1 MAERGRGPALA
12 PAPPPADQGEPPPN
26 PPPAGPSKRRR
37 SLILDSGAVFVIGIA
52 IQLIA
57 YVPTYILAHNTG
69 STFQGQ
75 VLLGTIQTFL
85 LVATTITNLGDLR
98 IGSAY
103 TFFVSRGQA
112 PGGATTTYLSI
123 RLAMVGLAGIAL
135 FLLAPVVRIP
145 EASVPPLIA
154 IWLVLPIL
162 WSTSTV
168 YQNLWTSLGDAARGI
183 FPQLVEAIARA
194 ATLTAVALL
203 LATDHASHAG
213 ALTTTLTL
221 WWITGAYLAGAVAS
235 SLVALPSLVKY
246 RGRFDRRSAARLF
259 RWSWPLMG
267 SMVLLY
273 LSGNLISFVVIGL
286 LHAQQFNV
294 FSAANAFRILI
305 LALPSAIAIPL
316 FPHMSSL
323 HKAEAF
329 QAIRSRTWQ
338 TLRLTAFLVIPGVIA
353 LAIYRVN
360 VINVVY
366 GLNYLGGA
374 TALAILALAAIPAS
388 LSQLIATTMTSIGRT
403 RLELYITSLQVVCL
417 VAFSILFIQP
427 PATIV
432 AFVPSWATGING
444 AALAVLASSVGAFA
458 LNLYFLYTLLG
469 VRVQA
474 RSLGWVTVSSA
485 ASFFAI
491 SRLNDLLPI
500 NRYYQLAAG
509 IILGFLVYL
518 LALAAL
524 GELAKDDVDLVVSS
538 MGLPRSLGRLLAKLC
553 WRRTPDPV
561 NPLPPGGARA
571 LVPLEAEWLS
581 EEGALPDRSARPP
594 VG

>member
-1 MAERGRGPALA
+1 MAERVGGPALE
-12 PAPPPADQGEPPPN
+12 PPVTPPTLPSEPPA
-26 PPPAGPSKRRR
+26 AGAPRARR

-57 YVPTYILAHNTG
+57 YVPTFLLAHHTG
-69 STFQGQ
+69 STMQGQ
-75 VLLGTIQTFL
+75 FLLGTIQTFL
-85 LVATTITNLGDLR
+85 LVATTISNLGDLR

-103 TFFVSRGQA
+103 TFFVSRGQP

-135 FLLAPVVRIP
+135 FVLAPVIRIP
-145 EASVPPLIA
+145 ESSVPPLIA
-154 IWLVLPIL
+154 VWLVLPIL

-183 FPQLVEAIARA
+183 YPQLVEAIVRA
-194 ATLTAVALL
+194 ATLTYVALL
-203 LATDHASHAG
+203 LAGDPASKWG
-213 ALTTTLTL
+213 ALSPTLTL
-221 WWITGAYLAGAVAS
+221 WWITGGYIAGALAS

-246 RGRFDRRSAARLF
+246 RGRFERRSAARLF

-374 TALAILALAAIPAS
+374 TALAILALAAVPAS

-417 VAFSILFIQP
+417 VAVCVLFIQP
-427 PATIV
+427 PAWM
-432 AFVPSWATGING
+432 AAYVPAWATGMNG

-474 RSLGWVTVSSA
+474 RSLGWVTLSSA

-491 SRLNDLLPI
+491 SRLNAFLPI

-509 IILGFLVYL
+509 IVVGFLVYL
-518 LALAAL
+518 LVLAAV
-524 GELAKDDVDLVVSS
+524 GELAKDDIDLVVSS
-538 MGLPRSLGRLLAKLC
+538 MGLPSSIGRFFAKFC
-553 WRRTPDPV
+553 WRRTPEAV

-571 LVPLEAEWLS
+571 LVPLEAEWLA
-581 EEGALPDRSARPP
+581 EERAADGRTRPP
-594 VG
+594 GG